1 MKEYEKLII
10 DVIEFE
16 SDDIITESGDI
27 YLGNIYPSNP

>member
-27 YLGNIYPSNP
+27 DLGDIYPNKP